1 MGQAKDAADK
11 PAGNGPTRAYEK
23 SHTKPDNNQFKIDFC
38 WHLRSPPSET
48 ARTKLPRKAFSINS

>member
-38 WHLRSPPSET
+38 WHLRSP
-48 ARTKLPRKAFSINS
+48 LPKQPEQNYLAKRSQ